1 MIRLGESG
9 DHIMSLKNNLKRI
22 RGERG
27 LTQGQL
33 AEISGVS
40 MPQISKIERGE
51 TENPE
56 LGTIKKL
63 CIGLAVTSDELIFD
77 ESERN
82 PSTELKLLFEAASKL
97 PDTKQTTLKE
107 VISALIMKSDAEQWI
122 N

>member
-1 MIRLGESG
+1 MTTES
-9 DHIMSLKNNLKRI
+9 HKARVIMPLSTNLKRL
-22 RGERG
+22 RGDKG

-33 AEISGVS
+33 AEASGVS

-51 TENPE
+51 SENPE

-63 CIGLAVTSDELIFD
+63 CIALSTTSDELIFD

-82 PSTELKLLFEAASKL
+82 PNNELKLLFEAASKL
-97 PDTKQTTLKE
+97 PDGKQVTIKE